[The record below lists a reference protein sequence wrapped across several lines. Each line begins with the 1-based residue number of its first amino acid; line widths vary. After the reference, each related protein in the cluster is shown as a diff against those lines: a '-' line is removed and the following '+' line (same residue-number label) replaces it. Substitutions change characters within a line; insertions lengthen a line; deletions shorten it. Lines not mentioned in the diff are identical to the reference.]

1 MTSNLI
7 FVGGGAFARELLEWV
22 SDGGLSKGTCLKG
35 YLAAD
40 SDSLA
45 AIELPCLG
53 NARNYRPQ
61 ENDSFLC
68 ALLEP
73 AEKLG
78 ICRELKERGGAFRS
92 FMYPYN
98 GRPRRNIIGEGCI
111 LSPKT
116 ELTGDI
122 VLQDFVTI
130 NSFTGLGHDVQVGAG
145 TTIGTHCDITGYVRI
160 GEGVLLQPHVVVLP
174 HIQVGARCRVGA
186 GSVVV
191 RDVPPDTTVWGVPA
205 KRVDAALVAI

>member
-22 SDGGLSKGTCLKG
+22 SDVGLSSGTSLKG
-35 YLAAD
+35 YLAVD
-40 SDSLA
+40 SDSP
-45 AIELPCLG
+45 ITVELPCLG
-53 NARNYRPQ
+53 NAWDYQPQ

-73 AEKLG
+73 SEKLV
-78 ICRELKERGGAFRS
+78 ICRAIMKRGGAFRS

-130 NSFTGLGHDVQVGAG
+130 NSFTGLGHDVTVGSG

-174 HIQVGARCRVGA
+174 HIQVGDRCRVGA

-205 KRVDAALVAI
+205 KRVDSALVAV